1 MANDAVLSASSR
13 ANLLSLQNTQRAI
26 DITQLRLATGKK
38 VNSALDNPQSF
49 FTAQALSNRASD
61 LTRLLDGIGQ
71 SIQTIVEADKG
82 VSALTKMVEQADAI
96 VNSARDELAASDG
109 VARMVGTVD
118 LRTAA
123 DITTLAGG
131 GTFIAT
137 GDIIRITTTNDA
149 GTQIVENIT
158 ITAGD
163 TGYTLAAKITDQ
175 FADNRAGEITANI
188 NSTTGVLEIQSKG
201 GRSFKIG
208 DTSGTTTTGVNL
220 TLTGYTA
227 LGLGRYFEVEQRG
240 GSATTSASAQALI
253 TAGNTVKSISM
264 YESAGNLADAGD
276 VISGTGTTF
285 IDASGNALI
294 AGVSTNDTL
303 TIIAN
308 RNSGSATSGAV
319 TLTTGTTFQDVVDQI
334 NANTNINTYLK
345 ATFDSLSG
353 QLQFTS
359 LSDAVENIDVRFTS
373 VAAGVKTFNLGF
385 GDTLGNL
392 DDIGNTG
399 GTTITTTGTYDQ
411 IIAFNSSSQALDGY
425 ANDYNTVRAQIN
437 DLVKDA
443 EYRGVNLLRGDN
455 LTTYFNEDNTSKLV
469 TYGKTFTA
477 DGLGMVTANFSSSA
491 AIENI
496 ATLTKTALNT
506 VRTFGASLANNLA
519 IIQARQTFT
528 QETINTL
535 KAGSDALTNADL
547 NEEGANLLALQT
559 AQQLGVTALSLAS
572 QSQQSVLRLF

>member
-71 SIQTIVEADKG
+71 SIQTITEADKG
-82 VSALTKMVEQADAI
+82 VSALTKLVEQADAI

-109 VARMVGTVD
+109 QARIVGTVD
-118 LRTAA
+118 LRNVI
-123 DITTLAGG
+123 DITGVA
-131 GTFIAT
+131 GTFGTNISN
-137 GDIIRITTTNDA
+137 GDILRITTTSDA
-149 GTQIVENIT
+149 GAQIVENIT
-158 ITAGD
+158 ITSGD

-175 FADNRAGEITANI
+175 FADNRAGEVTANL
-188 NSTTGVLEIQSKG
+188 NANTGVLEIQSKG

-208 DTSGTTTTGVNL
+208 DTIASTAVNANI
-220 TLTGYTA
+220 TLAGYNA
-227 LGLGRYFEVEQRG
+227 LGIGRYFELEQRG
-240 GSATTSASAQALI
+240 ANTSMTSAQALVV
-253 TAGNTVKSISM
+253 AGNTAKSISL

-276 VISGTGTTF
+276 VIQNNTYIDSNGNTLISAFTGGTNTLNFVVNAGT
-285 IDASGNALI
+285 I
-294 AGVSTNDTL
+294 V
-303 TIIAN
+303 
-308 RNSGSATSGAV
+308 SGAV
-319 TLTTGTTFQDVVDQI
+319 TLTSSTTFQDVVDQI

-345 ATFDSLSG
+345 ATFDTLSG
-353 QLQFTS
+353 SLQITS
-359 LSDAVENIDVRFTS
+359 LRDAVENVNVVFSNATS
-373 VAAGVKTFNLGF
+373 QATTFNLGF
-385 GDTLGNL
+385 GDPYGTL
-392 DDIGNTG
+392 DDIGTIG
-399 GTTITTTGTYDQ
+399 GTQTTFSSGQYQQVLT
-411 IIAFNSSSQALDGY
+411 FNSSSQALDAY
-425 ANDYNTVRAQIN
+425 ALDYNTIRSQID

-455 LTTYFNEDNTSKLV
+455 LTTFFNEDNTSKLI
-469 TYGKTFTA
+469 TAGKTFTA
-477 DGLGMVTANFSSSA
+477 AGLGLTVANFSSST
-491 AIENI
+491 AIETQS
-496 ATLTKTALNT
+496 TLTKTALNS
-506 VRTFGASLANNLA
+506 VRTFGSSLANSLA
-519 IIQARQTFT
+519 VIQARQTFT

-535 KAGSDALTNADL
+535 KAGSDLLTNADL